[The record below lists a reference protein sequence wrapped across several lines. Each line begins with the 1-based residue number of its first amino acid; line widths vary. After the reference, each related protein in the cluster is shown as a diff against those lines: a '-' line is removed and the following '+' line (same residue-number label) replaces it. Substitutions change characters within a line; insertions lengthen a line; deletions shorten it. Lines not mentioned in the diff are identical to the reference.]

1 MTTHHPDGGAAVDPA
16 AMLDRLFA
24 ERYTCRRFLP
34 ASVPRATI
42 EQILA
47 IAQRAPSWCNTQPWQ
62 LEITTGAAT
71 EAFRT
76 GLRGAIES
84 GTVGPDL
91 PFPETYRG
99 VYAERR
105 KTCAVAL
112 YDSLGITGD
121 RDASGRQTM
130 RNFDL
135 FDAPHVAVLTTTADL
150 GVYGVLDCG
159 VYLGALLS
167 AATACGVATAPQAAP
182 AMAAPFIREFFDLAE
197 NRQVVCAVSFG
208 YADPDAPENGFRTER
223 AGHAEVVR
231 FVDTAPAAR

>member
-1 MTTHHPDGGAAVDPA
+1 
-16 AMLDRLFA
+16 
-24 ERYTCRRFLP
+24 
-34 ASVPRATI
+34 
-42 EQILA
+42 
-47 IAQRAPSWCNTQPWQ
+47 WQ
-62 LEITTGAAT
+62 LEIPTGAAT

-112 YDSLGITGD
+112 YDALGITGD
-121 RDASGRQTM
+121 RAASGRQTM

-135 FDAPHVAVLTTTADL
+135 FDAPHVAILTTAADL

-159 VYLGALLS
+159 VYLGALLT
-167 AATACGVATAPQAAP
+167 AATAHGVATAPQAAP
-182 AMAAPFIREFFDLAE
+182 ALAAPYIRECFALPDD
-197 NRQVVCAVSFG
+197 RQVVCAVSFG
-208 YADPDAPENGFRTER
+208 YADTGAPENRFRTGR
-223 AGHAEVVR
+223 AALSEVAR
-231 FVDTAPAAR
+231 FISTPLGG